1 MNKPRDWEEAFNQVI
16 DEKQEVLNMLDN
28 IVSLWEV
35 EASQSELENAMTRAR
50 RLIISNQPKE

>member
-16 DEKQEVLNMLDN
+16 DEKQEVLDMLDN

>member
-16 DEKQEVLNMLDN
+16 DEKQEVLDMLDN

-35 EASQSELENAMTRAR
+35 EASQSELDNAMTRAR